1 MSIINCGQGRTKEL
15 NAEDGEPDINDYDL
29 VPLLV
34 WKIKVMIM
42 RDFRRRINCEMSLL
56 VSLLNYISIG
66 SSIVAETAGGE
77 GKEEEKNFRLTR
89 SLLSVCDI
97 NEARRCFSLHKRNTR
112 IESENFPQLRA
123 SLQLIINR
131 TSDIIST
138 DGRFNDD
145 LWSDLYLSAHSIST
159 RQRFSINCDLFWS
172 DP

>member
-1 MSIINCGQGRTKEL
+1 
-15 NAEDGEPDINDYDL
+15 
-29 VPLLV
+29 
-34 WKIKVMIM
+34 MIM

-112 IESENFPQLRA
+112 IESENFPHLRA

-145 LWSDLYLSAHSIST
+145 L
-159 RQRFSINCDLFWS
+159 
-172 DP
+172 